1 MKTLRI
7 LKLCMLLT
15 VAGIISSCDKE
26 DEETTS
32 STTNVGVSNKQ
43 NITKP
48 TFDSFLTTTDLDGFS
63 IRARF
68 KTGGDSESN
77 MSATVH
83 WSAYSKK
90 PSKTP
95 SKNELEK
102 TESMRQYGSAVYHNT
117 GSKKGMTESIVFDKS
132 HGGYN
137 GGTYIYYYVEC
148 KNSVGTATSSL
159 TYTIVKRSGY

>member
-15 VAGIISSCDKE
+15 VTGIISGCDKE
-26 DEETTS
+26 DEETIS
-32 STTNVGVSNKQ
+32 STTNVENSKKR

-48 TFDSFLTTTDLDGFS
+48 TFDKFLTTTDTDGFS
-63 IRARF
+63 VRVRF
-68 KTGGDSESN
+68 KTGCDSESN
-77 MSATVH
+77 LSATVH
-83 WSAYSKK
+83 WGAYPQK
-90 PSKTP
+90 PSKAPT
-95 SKNELEK
+95 KRELEK

-148 KNSVGTATSSL
+148 KNSIGTDSSPI